1 MQFKSEFLCLGAKAF
16 NGEVEGK
23 RYDSTTLF
31 VVIDVSERNG
41 TAVGQNVVEM
51 KFGKS
56 DEFEK
61 LKHLP
66 FPVRAELA
74 LNLTTKGYEV
84 EGFRGLT
91 GNASGVAPAA
101 KA

>member
-1 MQFKSEFLCLGAKAF
+1 MQVKANLLVLGAKAF

-31 VVIDVSERNG
+31 VVMDVSERSG
-41 TAVGQNVVEM
+41 SSVGQNVVEM

-61 LKHLP
+61 LKSLP
-66 FPVRAELA
+66 YPVNAELA

-84 EGFRGLT
+84 EGFRALGT
-91 GNASGVAPAA
+91 PKPAQPQA
-101 KA
+101 

>member
-1 MQFKSEFLCLGAKAF
+1 MQVKAQLLVVGAKSF
-16 NGEVEGK
+16 KGDVEGK
-23 RYDSTTLF
+23 SYDSTTLF
-31 VVIDVSERNG
+31 VLMDLSERSG
-41 TAVGQNVVEM
+41 TSVGQNVVEM

-66 FPVRAELA
+66 FPVNAELA

-84 EGFRGLT
+84 EGFR
-91 GNASGVAPAA
+91 AVQAQA
-101 KA
+101 KPQA

>member
-1 MQFKSEFLCLGAKAF
+1 MQVKAELLVLGAKSF
-16 NGEVEGK
+16 KGDVEGK
-23 RYDSTTLF
+23 NYDSTTLF
-31 VVIDVSERNG
+31 VVMDVSERGGNS
-41 TAVGQNVVEM
+41 VGQNVVEM

-66 FPVRAELA
+66 FPLKSELA

-84 EGFRGLT
+84 EGFRAL
-91 GNASGVAPAA
+91 NQPKV
-101 KA
+101 

>member
-1 MQFKSEFLCLGAKAF
+1 MQVKSNFQVVGAKAF

-31 VVIDVSERNG
+31 VLMDVSERSG
-41 TAVGQNVVEM
+41 TAIGQNVVEM

-56 DEFEK
+56 DEFDK
-61 LKHLP
+61 MKHLP
-66 FPVRAELA
+66 FPVQAELT

-84 EGFRGLT
+84 EGFRP
-91 GNASGVAPAA
+91 VAQAKTPAQV
-101 KA
+101 